1 MPTMYQKDGVVP
13 QRLTVLFLGDSITD
27 NGTYIAMMDA
37 YFKWHLPD
45 KRIRLINLG
54 VSSETAAGTSEPGH
68 PFPRPC
74 VHERLDAALAAAK
87 PDWVVLGYGM
97 NDGIYYPF
105 AEDRFAAYR
114 DGIMRAV
121 RKIQDAGAKAIVVSP
136 PPFDAAMI
144 DRDRLQPEGLA
155 EYAYDA
161 PYRGYDDVLRKYA
174 QWAAGLGD
182 SVDGCVDIHTPVAA
196 AVRQRRAAD
205 PDYVSG
211 DGIHPNAFGHW
222 IIARTLLGQ
231 LFNVW
236 LERMPGYVEGADE
249 TGFFPLVMERHRL
262 LSAAWK
268 EHVGHSNPNKTEALP
283 LAEAQERADAID
295 DRLRRLRD
303 GSDPSLPRIIESD
316 GYEKVEFYLNGREC
330 VLIRPKQAA
339 PGNPWLW
346 RAEFLTDFNQ
356 SDRELLRQGWHIAY
370 IRISNLYGCPGAI
383 EAMRQFK
390 RHAET
395 TFALASRVSLF
406 GFSRGGLYATNYAAA
421 YPEDVATLYIDAP
434 VLDIRSWPAGRG
446 AGNGSPHC
454 WEECKAVYGLTES
467 AADSFADNPLD
478 KVDAIAAAGIP
489 VILVAGDADAVVPY
503 PENGELFAKRLRELG
518 GTIEVYVKPGIG
530 HHPHSLEDPS
540 PIVSFVKRYS

>member
-1 MPTMYQKDGVVP
+1 MPTMYLKNGVVP
-13 QRLTVLFLGDSITD
+13 QQLTVLFLGDSITD

-37 YFKWHLPD
+37 YFKWHHPD
-45 KRIRLINLG
+45 KRIRLLNLG
-54 VSSETAAGTSEPGH
+54 VSSETAAGTSEPDH

-121 RKIQDAGAKAIVVSP
+121 RKVQEAGAKAIVVSP

-144 DRDRLQPEGLA
+144 DRDKLQPEGLSA
-155 EYAYDA
+155 YAYNA

-174 QWAAGLGD
+174 QWVAALGD
-182 SVDGCVDIHTPVAA
+182 SVDGSVDIHTPLAA
-196 AVRQRRAAD
+196 ALRQRRAGN

-211 DGIHPNAFGHW
+211 DGIHPNALGHW
-222 IIARTLLGQ
+222 VIARTLLGQ

-236 LERMPGYVEGADE
+236 LDRQPEYVEGEDA

-268 EHVGHSNPNKTEALP
+268 EHVGHSNPNKTDALP
-283 LAEAQERADAID
+283 LAEAEARADAID
-295 DRLRRLRD
+295 EQLRLLQAKHDTAQERVTD
-303 GSDPSLPRIIESD
+303 SD
-316 GYEKVEFYLNGREC
+316 GYNKVEFYLHGREC
-330 VLIRPKQAA
+330 ILIRPKQAA

-356 SDRELLRQGWHIAY
+356 SDRELLGRGWHIAY
-370 IRISNLYGCPGAI
+370 IRLSNQYGCPGAV

-390 RHAET
+390 LHVEADYG
-395 TFALASRVSLF
+395 LAPRVSLF

-421 YPEDVATLYIDAP
+421 YPQDVASLYIDAP

-446 AGNGSPHC
+446 AGNGSPLC

-467 AADSFADNPLD
+467 AADSFTGNPLD

-503 PENGELFAKRLRELG
+503 PENGELFAKRFSQRG
-518 GTIEVYVKPGIG
+518 GTIEVYVKPGVG
-530 HHPHSLEDPS
+530 HHPHSLENPT
-540 PIVSFVKRYS
+540 PIVSFVQRHA